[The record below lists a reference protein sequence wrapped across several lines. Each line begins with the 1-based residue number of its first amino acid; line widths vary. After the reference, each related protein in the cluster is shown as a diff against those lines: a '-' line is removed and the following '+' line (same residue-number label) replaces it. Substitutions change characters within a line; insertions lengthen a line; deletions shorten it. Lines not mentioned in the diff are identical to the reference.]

1 MSVLRSVE
9 TAAETVAVLSE
20 TVAEAAGAVDDVVE
34 SGRSLLK
41 LLIVALIGL
50 AVVAAVVKMVKG
62 DGQATEPAPS
72 LQSVQ
77 ATPAAELD
85 ESAEAGGSEE
95 TEGS

>member
-41 LLIVALIGL
+41 LLILALIGL

-62 DGQATEPAPS
+62 HGQA
-72 LQSVQ
+72 
-77 ATPAAELD
+77 PAAELD
-85 ESAEAGGSEE
+85 QSVEAGGSEE
-95 TEGS
+95 TEGV

>member
-62 DGQATEPAPS
+62 HGQATEPAPS
-72 LQSVQ
+72 YEPVQ

-85 ESAEAGGSEE
+85 ESAEAGSSEE